1 MLDNRVTMVSSPP
14 SNRRKRRTDDKERR
28 YNDDEDDRGKSKKS
42 RRRSRSRS
50 KERERDRYS
59 DDRRRDDRGRDRERH
74 RDKERDNKSYDNDD
88 RNDSPVPKKKP
99 MTDEEARI
107 ALLAK
112 LQAQKLAEE
121 TMQKRAAEQR
131 RQGVHPPEPAAA
143 SKINKTLNPM
153 EAAAYIDLQV
163 NKVQELKNKIAQN
176 KAVSLLS
183 TVKPATDEAKPK
195 EDIELSKL
203 GSEVDDPE
211 IKVEEEEYGI
221 VDPRLSMKGPGRG
234 RRSTFKFVKEGE
246 YQKQAHIQRN
256 TARLHLLQ
264 SEIETVAKQTG
275 ISTAVKLALVT
286 PDVDQGTSTY
296 LPSIEWWD
304 EHVLKKKTYDAIPSI
319 GLPPEQRYTSSITR
333 LIEHPIQLKA
343 PDEPVVPTMLK
354 VYLTKKERK
363 KLRRQNRREI
373 LKEEA
378 EKVRLGLKPPP
389 EPKVKIGNLMKVLG
403 TDAIQDPTKME
414 AHVRE
419 QMAARM
425 KKHLK
430 ANADRKLTKEERSDK
445 KKRKIA
451 EDTTLNVN
459 VSIYRIKS
467 LAHPSKKFKAET
479 NAKQLAMTGVMV
491 IYKDINLIVVE
502 GGPKQQKFYKNLM
515 LNRIKWSEEIIGQEK
530 KKKVVDDDDED
541 DDDENA
547 AKNFNEC
554 QLVWEGIVRN
564 RAFNDFRVHL
574 LQSPKQVREF
584 LEKHGVSHYWDH
596 AYSTS
601 VLLSEEPE

>member
-1 MLDNRVTMVSSPP
+1 MVSSPP

-28 YNDDEDDRGKSKKS
+28 YKDDEDDRRKTKKS

-50 KERERDRYS
+50 EERQKDRYS
-59 DDRRRDDRGRDRERH
+59 GDRRRDDRGRDRERH
-74 RDKERDNKSYDNDD
+74 RDNDRDNKGYENDD
-88 RNDSPVPKKKP
+88 RNDSPAPKSKQ
-99 MTDEEARI
+99 MTDEEARV

-121 TMQKRAAEQR
+121 AMQKRVAEQR
-131 RQGVHPPEPAAA
+131 RQGVHHPSEPVAA

-176 KAVSLLS
+176 KAVSLLT
-183 TVKPATDEAKPK
+183 TVKSAADETRPK
-195 EDIELSKL
+195 EDIELSKG
-203 GSEVDDPE
+203 GSEIDNAE
-211 IKVEEEEYGI
+211 IQVEEEEFGI

-286 PDVDQGTSTY
+286 PDVDQGTSAY

-304 EHVLKKKTYDAIPSI
+304 ENVIQKKSYDAMPSLD
-319 GLPPEQRYTSSITR
+319 LPPEQRYMSSITR

-343 PDEPVVPTMLK
+343 PDEPVIPTMLK

-425 KKHLK
+425 NKHL
-430 ANADRKLTKEERSDK
+430 
-445 KKRKIA
+445 
-451 EDTTLNVN
+451 
-459 VSIYRIKS
+459 VSFFFI
-467 LAHPSKKFKAET
+467 
-479 NAKQLAMTGVMV
+479 
-491 IYKDINLIVVE
+491 LIL
-502 GGPKQQKFYKNLM
+502 F
-515 LNRIKWSEEIIGQEK
+515 
-530 KKKVVDDDDED
+530 D
-541 DDDENA
+541 
-547 AKNFNEC
+547 
-554 QLVWEGIVRN
+554 
-564 RAFNDFRVHL
+564 
-574 LQSPKQVREF
+574 
-584 LEKHGVSHYWDH
+584 
-596 AYSTS
+596 
-601 VLLSEEPE
+601 

>member
-1 MLDNRVTMVSSPP
+1 MVSSPSSERP
-14 SNRRKRRTDDKERR
+14 KRRTEDRKYDD
-28 YNDDEDDRGKSKKS
+28 DDADNRGRAKKS
-42 RRRSRSRS
+42 RKRTRS
-50 KERERDRYS
+50 KSKEHERDRYS
-59 DDRRRDDRGRDRERH
+59 SDRRRDDRGRDRERISDKDDWRY
-74 RDKERDNKSYDNDD
+74 RDKNDD
-88 RNDSPVPKKKP
+88 RNNSPAPKSKP
-99 MTDEEARI
+99 AMTDEEARV

-112 LQAQKLAEE
+112 IQAQKLAEE
-121 TMQKRAAEQR
+121 AAKRAAEQR
-131 RQGVHPPEPAAA
+131 KLGAPHAERLATP
-143 SKINKTLNPM
+143 KINKTLNPM

-163 NKVQELKNKIAQN
+163 NKVEELKSKIAQN
-176 KAVSLLS
+176 KAVSLLA
-183 TVKPATDEAKPK
+183 TVKTSATEEIKPK
-195 EDIELSKL
+195 EEIELSK
-203 GSEVDDPE
+203 SEADNVN
-211 IKVEEEEYGI
+211 IKVEEEEFGT

-234 RRSTFKFVKEGE
+234 RRSTFKFVKQGE

-286 PDVDQGTSTY
+286 PDVDQGTSNY

-304 EHVLKKKTYDAIPSI
+304 EHVLQKKSYEAIPSMD
-319 GLPPEQRYTSSITR
+319 LPPEQRYSAAITS

-343 PDEPVVPTMLK
+343 PDEPLVPPMLK

-430 ANADRKLTKEERSDK
+430 ANADRKLTKDERSDK

-451 EDTTLNVN
+451 EDTSLNVH
-459 VSIYRIKS
+459 VSVYSVKS

-491 IYKDINLIVVE
+491 IYKDINLVVVE
-502 GGPKQQKFYKNLM
+502 GGPKQQKFYKHLM

-530 KKKVVDDDDED
+530 KKKVVDDED
-541 DDDENA
+541 DDDEDEYIP
-547 AKNFNEC
+547 KNYNEC
-554 QLVWEGIVRN
+554 QLVWEGIVRH
-564 RAFNDFRVHL
+564 RAFNDFRVQM

-584 LEKHGVSHYWDH
+584 FEKHGVSHYWDH